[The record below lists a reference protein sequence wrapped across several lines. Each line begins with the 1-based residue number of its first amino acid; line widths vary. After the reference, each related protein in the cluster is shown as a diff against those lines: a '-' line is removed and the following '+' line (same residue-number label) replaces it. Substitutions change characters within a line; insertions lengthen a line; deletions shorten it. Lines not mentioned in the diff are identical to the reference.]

1 MADEKSKVPFTEILR
16 SLSSEKFQEVF
27 SSSSRKARETYF
39 HRHGVK
45 ASGAASRLPRPGAK
59 NEERTQK
66 LLEILKAEVDDEMS
80 EEILRSWL
88 LTKRPMLA
96 AALDHLGI
104 KHDNG
109 LTESEEIKK
118 FEKLSGGDIKA
129 LVKKLEG
136 VAAKDEIAIYLRFMG
151 TPAVQKVLG

>member
-1 MADEKSKVPFTEILR
+1 MADEQPKIPFTDILC
-16 SLSSEKFQEVF
+16 SVPAEKFQEIF
-27 SSSSRKARETYF
+27 STSSRKARETYF

-45 ASGAASRLPRPGAK
+45 ASGAASRLPKPGAK
-59 NEERTQK
+59 NEERTAK
-66 LLEILKAEVDDEMS
+66 LFDLLKDESDDEMS

-88 LTKRPMLA
+88 LTKRSMLA

-109 LTESEEIKK
+109 LTESDEIKK

-136 VAAKDEIAIYLRFMG
+136 VAAKEEIAIYLRFMG
-151 TPAVQKVLG
+151 TPAVEKVLG